1 MEKIKVVSF
10 WGTETNPSADP
21 ETAGDGGGYFQP
33 SGGCVLSTPGC
44 REVLVEYEDANC
56 GDFGTREFWTV
67 SAPSRRLE
75 WRWAQGSMDDDS
87 IDPYWFVEQVRE
99 SLAGALGVDH
109 RVFCNTVREAVNLA
123 AYRMNQEVKA

>member
-1 MEKIKVVSF
+1 MKEIKVVSF
-10 WGTETNPSADP
+10 WGTETNPYANP

-87 IDPYWFVEQVRE
+87 IEPVLVRG
-99 SLAGALGVDH
+99 AGAGKPGGCPGRGPPCFLQHGEGGH
-109 RVFCNTVREAVNLA
+109 QFGSL
-123 AYRMNQEVKA
+123 